1 MSTIQKQEVFS
12 LPTCI
17 QIRSSVSF
25 ITLTVSLA
33 VFTDIFLYGV
43 VIPVIPFAL
52 TSRIGLEETEV
63 QTWLSVLLAVYG
75 AAMFCAS
82 PICGWATDHV
92 RSRRTFLLIGLIAL
106 GAATSLLLVARSL
119 ALIIVARALQGIS
132 AAVAWVAGPA
142 LLADSVDPDQIGY
155 FMGFMGDAMGLAILA
170 APAIGGAVFERV
182 GYNAV
187 FYICLGIIGLDLLF
201 RLLVIEKKRATQIDV
216 QQDERKP
223 SSIYNSDTTARKPE
237 NFVPSPAQK
246 AMFEENASV
255 KSAVSD
261 EDYRQ
266 STKVKNWRGRL
277 WPLIALLLSS
287 RLAADLFGCLVQ
299 ATLFTS
305 FESILPLQ
313 VRETFHWGSLGAG
326 LVFLPLTLPA
336 LISPLVGGITDRYQA
351 RWPCIVGFA
360 LAALSFVLLRLVA
373 GDTVKDKI
381 VLCFLVAIVG
391 LALTLVLIPL
401 MADIILT
408 VNEMEATG
416 RVGSSAAGAYGQ
428 AYALFNMSY
437 AAGSAIG
444 PLLAGLLKVH
454 MGWKATTLALGCLS
468 GVSIIPIAL
477 WVRASKP
484 TEAVDNKSTA

>member
-1 MSTIQKQEVFS
+1 M
-12 LPTCI
+12 
-17 QIRSSVSF
+17 
-25 ITLTVSLA
+25 
-33 VFTDIFLYGV
+33 
-43 VIPVIPFAL
+43 
-52 TSRIGLEETEV
+52 
-63 QTWLSVLLAVYG
+63 
-75 AAMFCAS
+75 
-82 PICGWATDHV
+82 
-92 RSRRTFLLIGLIAL
+92 
-106 GAATSLLLVARSL
+106 
-119 ALIIVARALQGIS
+119 
-132 AAVAWVAGPA
+132 
-142 LLADSVDPDQIGY
+142 
-155 FMGFMGDAMGLAILA
+155 
-170 APAIGGAVFERV
+170 
-182 GYNAV
+182 
-187 FYICLGIIGLDLLF
+187 
-201 RLLVIEKKRATQIDV
+201 
-216 QQDERKP
+216 
-223 SSIYNSDTTARKPE
+223 
-237 NFVPSPAQK
+237 
-246 AMFEENASV
+246 
-255 KSAVSD
+255 
-261 EDYRQ
+261 
-266 STKVKNWRGRL
+266 
-277 WPLIALLLSS
+277 
-287 RLAADLFGCLVQ
+287 
-299 ATLFTS
+299 
-305 FESILPLQ
+305 
-313 VRETFHWGSLGAG
+313 RETFHWGSLGAG

-444 PLLAGLLKVH
+444 PLLAGLLKLH